1 MNCLIRLWLYSLL
14 LALPL
19 CALGDASQMSRVL
32 KQTPVPARFS
42 FCWGGTCAGVLEVS
56 LSEEEWGE
64 VRKLFAGAELQD
76 AAAER
81 ALIPQAIALMER
93 LVGPKTGTDAD
104 RAGTYGNSDFPGQL
118 DCNDE
123 TANSSSYLRMM
134 IADGL
139 LRFHRVVDSTTRGWL
154 SLDPH
159 SAAVIE
165 DAASG
170 ARYAVDAWFYD
181 NGEPAQ
187 VIPLAIWHAGWR
199 PDDSTA
205 R

>member
-1 MNCLIRLWLYSLL
+1 M
-14 LALPL
+14 
-19 CALGDASQMSRVL
+19 
-32 KQTPVPARFS
+32 
-42 FCWGGTCAGVLEVS
+42 EVS
-56 LSEEEWGE
+56 LSEEEWDE
-64 VRKLFAGAELQD
+64 VRKLFGLAEPQD

-81 ALIPQAIALMER
+81 ELISQAIALMER
-93 LVGPKTGTDAD
+93 LVGPKTGTEAD
-104 RAGTYGNSDFPGQL
+104 RAGTYGNADFPGQL

-123 TANSSSYLRMM
+123 TANTSSYLRMM

-139 LRFHRVVDSTTRGWL
+139 LRFHRVLDTTTRGWL
-154 SLDPH
+154 ALDPH

-165 DAASG
+165 DTASG

-181 NGEPAQ
+181 NGAPAQ
-187 VIPLAIWHAGWR
+187 VIPLAVWHAGWK